1 MQKAIISVV
10 GKDSVGILAAVANKC
25 AEYKINIQ
33 DVNQTI
39 IDEFFTMYMIV
50 NLDEISIPFTSF
62 VDEIKKVGEDKNLK
76 IECMH
81 EDIFNLMHKI

>member
-25 AEYKINIQ
+25 AEYQINIQ

-50 NLDEISIPFTSF
+50 NLDNISIPFTSF

-76 IECMH
+76 IDCMH